1 MPNNGK
7 TIFQNLSSI
16 MGINKPD
23 AVGNNDLLNTSLP
36 GNEILFA
43 TNDKAEYERKL
54 NQYKQ
59 EKYLAYQ
66 WQRAQVENNME
77 SLASYT
83 AVKLMYR
90 DSDLM
95 DGVPEIGTAL
105 DIISDETCLH
115 GDTEIKLLNGETHT
129 IRELFANGYADFWC
143 YSVDENG
150 ICKPTHIDKVIHKGK
165 KEIYKISLD
174 DGTEIKCTPEH
185 RWLLTDGRW
194 VETVNIKPGDSL
206 MSIYDSLNYLGY
218 EQIKSSVEGKK
229 RLTHRVVAEDVLRE
243 EKEKLVKDN
252 HPYQK
257 IVIHHNTFNK
267 LNNDPSALTYM
278 YWNDHQKLHTDLNQK
293 RWENE
298 EFAEKMKN
306 IFSETAKKTWKR
318 CGENLRM
325 KKSKSMH
332 KYFDSLTTE
341 EKKEK
346 YGKAGEKNNMF
357 GVHRYGSSNPNYAK
371 DKKHIEDISE
381 SEYIDALLSYSG
393 GCGCRKYLSEK
404 FNMPESEVIKYNL
417 KIAHENGKGKISQV
431 KSLIEEKDIFTRAEH
446 FINTANKVTVRL
458 LSDYLGYS
466 RNHIKHIF
474 QKNGKSFEDMCNDI
488 CNKTNEKYL
497 YSKING
503 GFVRIAINDYEKY
516 LFDNVASGG
525 SLIKKISEHFGITVG
540 AVKKNNS
547 TVVSKYGVKN
557 IMGLRYVCGVRFSD
571 IKEFIRKNPNALVE
585 NVCKEFGI
593 SYYVLNNML
602 KSNGYNGFIDLKAHC
617 YNHRVVAVEALN
629 EIDDVYDLFN
639 STTNNCF
646 AVKCKTGHIISH
658 NCNLSSDNQ
667 LLKISSKSKRIK
679 SILED
684 LFYNRLQIATT
695 LRMITR
701 GMVKYGNHYMLLNV
715 TKNGIAG
722 WRQLSVYETDR
733 YEGGLSGYYGG
744 GQMINA
750 GEDLKPDE
758 VRFVHAGM
766 NQSTSYSEWQVAHF
780 RLLNDSFFL
789 PYGVS
794 LLHKARRA
802 WRMWSMM
809 EDAMLIYRL
818 DKSIERRVFKIYV
831 GGINDKDVPAFVQEI
846 ANNFKRTPIIDPM
859 TGQVDLRKN
868 FLDVSSDYF
877 IPVRDPNAPNPI
889 ETLQSAHNDTA
900 MDDINYMQNKIFAAI
915 RVPKQFI
922 NFQDAQ
928 GKGQNLSLADI
939 RFARMIMG
947 IQQFVLAELNKVAM
961 VHLYLLG
968 FKEELTNFSLAMNI
982 PTAQIESL
990 ELDALMKRIQTAS
1003 AALADPGIGMPMVSL
1018 HWVQTNILKLSD
1030 NEIKDILGEIRLEK
1044 AMAAELQATPMII
1057 KKTGMFDAV
1066 DNIYGDYEAMNNP
1079 QQQQPQ
1085 QDQGMGGLMGGSGG
1099 LGGSLGGDLG
1109 GGLGGD
1115 MDLDGTPDSMEGG
1128 GATGSTDMGSAP
1140 AASSGQPLQE
1150 RKSVKSVIDQYL
1162 DMLTEKQ
1169 KEREDDS
1176 TDGAYVILEQSE
1188 KEAKDLDFLIE
1199 KVENLIKDDEAFK
1212 GLGVEDEDVDD
1223 GLSGETVSDEDL
1235 LNDEE

>member
-90 DSDLM
+90 DADLM

-105 DIISDETCLH
+105 DVISDE
-115 GDTEIKLLNGETHT
+115 
-129 IRELFANGYADFWC
+129 
-143 YSVDENG
+143 V
-150 ICKPTHIDKVIHKGK
+150 
-165 KEIYKISLD
+165 
-174 DGTEIKCTPEH
+174 
-185 RWLLTDGRW
+185 
-194 VETVNIKPGDSL
+194 
-206 MSIYDSLNYLGY
+206 
-218 EQIKSSVEGKK
+218 
-229 RLTHRVVAEDVLRE
+229 
-243 EKEKLVKDN
+243 
-252 HPYQK
+252 
-257 IVIHHNTFNK
+257 
-267 LNNDPSALTYM
+267 
-278 YWNDHQKLHTDLNQK
+278 
-293 RWENE
+293 
-298 EFAEKMKN
+298 
-306 IFSETAKKTWKR
+306 
-318 CGENLRM
+318 
-325 KKSKSMH
+325 
-332 KYFDSLTTE
+332 
-341 EKKEK
+341 
-346 YGKAGEKNNMF
+346 
-357 GVHRYGSSNPNYAK
+357 
-371 DKKHIEDISE
+371 
-381 SEYIDALLSYSG
+381 
-393 GCGCRKYLSEK
+393 
-404 FNMPESEVIKYNL
+404 
-417 KIAHENGKGKISQV
+417 
-431 KSLIEEKDIFTRAEH
+431 
-446 FINTANKVTVRL
+446 
-458 LSDYLGYS
+458 
-466 RNHIKHIF
+466 
-474 QKNGKSFEDMCNDI
+474 
-488 CNKTNEKYL
+488 
-497 YSKING
+497 
-503 GFVRIAINDYEKY
+503 
-516 LFDNVASGG
+516 
-525 SLIKKISEHFGITVG
+525 
-540 AVKKNNS
+540 
-547 TVVSKYGVKN
+547 
-557 IMGLRYVCGVRFSD
+557 
-571 IKEFIRKNPNALVE
+571 
-585 NVCKEFGI
+585 
-593 SYYVLNNML
+593 
-602 KSNGYNGFIDLKAHC
+602 
-617 YNHRVVAVEALN
+617 
-629 EIDDVYDLFN
+629 
-639 STTNNCF
+639 
-646 AVKCKTGHIISH
+646 
-658 NCNLSSDNQ
+658 CNLSSDNQ
-667 LLKISSKSKRIK
+667 IIRVSSKSKRIK

-684 LFYNRLQIATT
+684 LFYNRLQVATT

-701 GMVKYGNHYMLLNV
+701 SMVKYGNHYMLLNV
-715 TKNGIAG
+715 TKNGIMG

-744 GQMINA
+744 GQLVSA

-766 NQSTSYSEWQVAHF
+766 NQATSYSEWQVAHF

-789 PYGVS
+789 PYGCIVGDTRIETEDGFKAIDEIEIGDKIWTFDIKKQERVLATVSMGMFKGIKDVYSVKTRHNYIEGTSDHKLLTYDNGKLVYKEICELKEGDLLVIDNSKDKCNKQVIIDKSALTENEANLKKSVRWWTDHINLIPDYVDAEFANFFGFMLGDGWISGNQVFFATGEYSGINKKYADYLEKITGTHVSYRKNKNKINYDFQQACVNSKCLATVLKRMGFVGSFAEKRIPKWLYSCSDDIKKAFLNGLMTADGSYNIDKYNVLRCSIELSNEQLIKDIKVLVQSLGYKSGQICSRNRIEQNRKKLSNGLTINCKTTSYYFYYFETENRQEKKYDLLDRKNDGFKTEKIESIKYVGRKKTYDITVDNENSNFFANGIITHNCS

-947 IQQFVLAELNKVAM
+947 VQQFVLAELNKVAM

-990 ELDALMKRIQTAS
+990 ELEALGKRIQTA
-1003 AALADPGIGMPMVSL
+1003 AQALADPGIGMPMVSL

-1057 KKTGMFDAV
+1057 KKTGVFDAV

-1085 QDQGMGGLMGGSGG
+1085 QDQGMGGGLMGGVGG
-1099 LGGSLGGDLG
+1099 ALG
-1109 GGLGGD
+1109 GGLGDALGGLGGD
-1115 MDLDGTPDSMEGG
+1115 TDLDGTPDAMEGG
-1128 GATGSTDMGSAP
+1128 GATGSTDMSSAP

-1150 RKSVKSVIDQYL
+1150 RKAVKSVIDQYL

-1169 KEREDDS
+1169 KEKDGDS
-1176 TDGAYVILEQSE
+1176 GDEAYMILEESE
-1188 KEAKDLDFLIE
+1188 KEAKNLDFLIE

-1212 GLGVEDEDVDD
+1212 GLGADDEEDDT
-1223 GLSGETVSDEDL
+1223 LSGETVSDEDL

>member
-16 MGINKPD
+16 MGISKPD
-23 AVGNNDLLNTSLP
+23 AVGDNQFLSNSLP

-90 DSDLM
+90 DADLM

-105 DIISDETCLH
+105 DII
-115 GDTEIKLLNGETHT
+115 
-129 IRELFANGYADFWC
+129 AN
-143 YSVDENG
+143 
-150 ICKPTHIDKVIHKGK
+150 
-165 KEIYKISLD
+165 
-174 DGTEIKCTPEH
+174 
-185 RWLLTDGRW
+185 
-194 VETVNIKPGDSL
+194 
-206 MSIYDSLNYLGY
+206 
-218 EQIKSSVEGKK
+218 
-229 RLTHRVVAEDVLRE
+229 
-243 EKEKLVKDN
+243 
-252 HPYQK
+252 
-257 IVIHHNTFNK
+257 
-267 LNNDPSALTYM
+267 
-278 YWNDHQKLHTDLNQK
+278 
-293 RWENE
+293 
-298 EFAEKMKN
+298 
-306 IFSETAKKTWKR
+306 
-318 CGENLRM
+318 
-325 KKSKSMH
+325 
-332 KYFDSLTTE
+332 
-341 EKKEK
+341 
-346 YGKAGEKNNMF
+346 
-357 GVHRYGSSNPNYAK
+357 
-371 DKKHIEDISE
+371 
-381 SEYIDALLSYSG
+381 
-393 GCGCRKYLSEK
+393 
-404 FNMPESEVIKYNL
+404 EV
-417 KIAHENGKGKISQV
+417 
-431 KSLIEEKDIFTRAEH
+431 
-446 FINTANKVTVRL
+446 
-458 LSDYLGYS
+458 
-466 RNHIKHIF
+466 
-474 QKNGKSFEDMCNDI
+474 
-488 CNKTNEKYL
+488 
-497 YSKING
+497 
-503 GFVRIAINDYEKY
+503 
-516 LFDNVASGG
+516 
-525 SLIKKISEHFGITVG
+525 
-540 AVKKNNS
+540 
-547 TVVSKYGVKN
+547 
-557 IMGLRYVCGVRFSD
+557 
-571 IKEFIRKNPNALVE
+571 
-585 NVCKEFGI
+585 
-593 SYYVLNNML
+593 
-602 KSNGYNGFIDLKAHC
+602 
-617 YNHRVVAVEALN
+617 
-629 EIDDVYDLFN
+629 
-639 STTNNCF
+639 
-646 AVKCKTGHIISH
+646 
-658 NCNLSSDNQ
+658 CNLSSDNQ
-667 LLKISSKSKRIK
+667 ILKISSKSKRIK

-766 NQSTSYSEWQVAHF
+766 NQATSYSEWQVAHF
-780 RLLNDSFFL
+780 RMLNDSFFL

-877 IPVRDPNAPNPI
+877 IPVRDPSAPNPI

-968 FKEELTNFSLAMNI
+968 FKEELTNFSLALNI

-990 ELDALMKRIQTAS
+990 ELEALGKRIQTA
-1003 AALADPGIGMPMVSL
+1003 AQALADPGIGMPMVSL

-1057 KKTGMFDAV
+1057 KKTGIFDAV

-1085 QDQGMGGLMGGSGG
+1085 QDQGMGGGLMGGGGALGGG
-1099 LGGSLGGDLG
+1099 LGGDL

-1115 MDLDGTPDSMEGG
+1115 MDLDGTPDAMEGG
-1128 GATGSTDMGSAP
+1128 SATGSTDMGSAP

-1150 RKSVKSVIDQYL
+1150 RKAVKSVIDQYL

-1169 KEREDDS
+1169 KEKDDDS
-1176 TDGAYVILEQSE
+1176 GDEAYMILEKSE
-1188 KEAKDLDFLIE
+1188 KEAKNLDFLIE

-1212 GLGVEDEDVDD
+1212 CLGVDDEEDDT
-1223 GLSGETVSDEDL
+1223 LSGETISDEDL

>member
-23 AVGNNDLLNTSLP
+23 AVGDNQFLSTTLP
-36 GNEILFA
+36 GNEVLFA

-66 WQRAQVENNME
+66 WQRAQIENNME

-90 DSDLM
+90 DADLM

-105 DIISDETCLH
+105 DIIADE
-115 GDTEIKLLNGETHT
+115 
-129 IRELFANGYADFWC
+129 
-143 YSVDENG
+143 V
-150 ICKPTHIDKVIHKGK
+150 
-165 KEIYKISLD
+165 
-174 DGTEIKCTPEH
+174 
-185 RWLLTDGRW
+185 
-194 VETVNIKPGDSL
+194 
-206 MSIYDSLNYLGY
+206 
-218 EQIKSSVEGKK
+218 
-229 RLTHRVVAEDVLRE
+229 
-243 EKEKLVKDN
+243 
-252 HPYQK
+252 
-257 IVIHHNTFNK
+257 
-267 LNNDPSALTYM
+267 
-278 YWNDHQKLHTDLNQK
+278 
-293 RWENE
+293 
-298 EFAEKMKN
+298 
-306 IFSETAKKTWKR
+306 
-318 CGENLRM
+318 
-325 KKSKSMH
+325 
-332 KYFDSLTTE
+332 
-341 EKKEK
+341 
-346 YGKAGEKNNMF
+346 
-357 GVHRYGSSNPNYAK
+357 
-371 DKKHIEDISE
+371 
-381 SEYIDALLSYSG
+381 
-393 GCGCRKYLSEK
+393 
-404 FNMPESEVIKYNL
+404 
-417 KIAHENGKGKISQV
+417 
-431 KSLIEEKDIFTRAEH
+431 
-446 FINTANKVTVRL
+446 
-458 LSDYLGYS
+458 
-466 RNHIKHIF
+466 
-474 QKNGKSFEDMCNDI
+474 
-488 CNKTNEKYL
+488 
-497 YSKING
+497 
-503 GFVRIAINDYEKY
+503 
-516 LFDNVASGG
+516 
-525 SLIKKISEHFGITVG
+525 
-540 AVKKNNS
+540 
-547 TVVSKYGVKN
+547 
-557 IMGLRYVCGVRFSD
+557 
-571 IKEFIRKNPNALVE
+571 
-585 NVCKEFGI
+585 
-593 SYYVLNNML
+593 
-602 KSNGYNGFIDLKAHC
+602 
-617 YNHRVVAVEALN
+617 
-629 EIDDVYDLFN
+629 
-639 STTNNCF
+639 
-646 AVKCKTGHIISH
+646 
-658 NCNLSSDNQ
+658 CNLSSDNQ

-684 LFYNRLQIATT
+684 LFYNRLQISTA

-766 NQSTSYSEWQVAHF
+766 NQATSYSEWQVAHF

-831 GGINDKDVPAFVQEI
+831 GGINDKDVPAFVQDI

-877 IPVRDPNAPNPI
+877 IPVRDPAAPNPI
-889 ETLQSAHNDTA
+889 ETLQAAHNDTS

-947 IQQFVLAELNKVAM
+947 VQQFVLAELNKVAM
-961 VHLYLLG
+961 VHLFLLG

-990 ELDALMKRIQTAS
+990 ELDALQKRVQVAA

-1018 HWVQTNILKLSD
+1018 HWVQTNVLKLSD

-1044 AMAAELQATPMII
+1044 AMAAELQMTPMII
-1057 KKTGMFDAV
+1057 KKTGLFDTV
-1066 DNIYGDYEAMNNP
+1066 DRIYGDYEAMNNP
-1079 QQQQPQ
+1079 QQMQPQ
-1085 QDQGMGGLMGGSGG
+1085 QDQGMGGLGGGMMGGAGG
-1099 LGGSLGGDLG
+1099 GLGGDLG
-1109 GGLGGD
+1109 GGLGD
-1115 MDLDGTPDSMEGG
+1115 MDMDGTPDAMEGG
-1128 GATGSTDMGSAP
+1128 GATGSTDMSSAP

-1150 RKSVKSVIDQYL
+1150 KRTVKSVIDQYL

-1169 KEREDDS
+1169 REKEGES
-1176 TDGAYVILEQSE
+1176 EEEVYGILEEGE
-1188 KEAKDLDFLIE
+1188 KEAENLDFLLERVEKLIE
-1199 KVENLIKDDEAFK
+1199 DDEVFK
-1212 GLGVEDEDVDD
+1212 NLATDDEEDDD
-1223 GLSGETVSDEDL
+1223 TLSGETISDEDL

>member
-1 MPNNGK
+1 MPNNGR

-23 AVGNNDLLNTSLP
+23 AVGDNQFLSTTLP

-90 DSDLM
+90 DCDLM

-105 DIISDETCLH
+105 DIIADE
-115 GDTEIKLLNGETHT
+115 
-129 IRELFANGYADFWC
+129 
-143 YSVDENG
+143 V
-150 ICKPTHIDKVIHKGK
+150 
-165 KEIYKISLD
+165 
-174 DGTEIKCTPEH
+174 
-185 RWLLTDGRW
+185 
-194 VETVNIKPGDSL
+194 
-206 MSIYDSLNYLGY
+206 
-218 EQIKSSVEGKK
+218 
-229 RLTHRVVAEDVLRE
+229 
-243 EKEKLVKDN
+243 
-252 HPYQK
+252 
-257 IVIHHNTFNK
+257 
-267 LNNDPSALTYM
+267 
-278 YWNDHQKLHTDLNQK
+278 
-293 RWENE
+293 
-298 EFAEKMKN
+298 
-306 IFSETAKKTWKR
+306 
-318 CGENLRM
+318 
-325 KKSKSMH
+325 
-332 KYFDSLTTE
+332 
-341 EKKEK
+341 
-346 YGKAGEKNNMF
+346 
-357 GVHRYGSSNPNYAK
+357 
-371 DKKHIEDISE
+371 
-381 SEYIDALLSYSG
+381 
-393 GCGCRKYLSEK
+393 
-404 FNMPESEVIKYNL
+404 
-417 KIAHENGKGKISQV
+417 
-431 KSLIEEKDIFTRAEH
+431 
-446 FINTANKVTVRL
+446 
-458 LSDYLGYS
+458 
-466 RNHIKHIF
+466 
-474 QKNGKSFEDMCNDI
+474 
-488 CNKTNEKYL
+488 
-497 YSKING
+497 
-503 GFVRIAINDYEKY
+503 
-516 LFDNVASGG
+516 
-525 SLIKKISEHFGITVG
+525 
-540 AVKKNNS
+540 
-547 TVVSKYGVKN
+547 
-557 IMGLRYVCGVRFSD
+557 
-571 IKEFIRKNPNALVE
+571 
-585 NVCKEFGI
+585 
-593 SYYVLNNML
+593 
-602 KSNGYNGFIDLKAHC
+602 
-617 YNHRVVAVEALN
+617 
-629 EIDDVYDLFN
+629 
-639 STTNNCF
+639 
-646 AVKCKTGHIISH
+646 
-658 NCNLSSDNQ
+658 CNLSSDNQ

-684 LFYNRLQIATT
+684 LFYNRLQISTA

-766 NQSTSYSEWQVAHF
+766 NQATSYSEWQVAHF

-877 IPVRDPNAPNPI
+877 IPVRDPAAPNPI
-889 ETLQSAHNDTA
+889 ETLQAAHNDTS

-990 ELDALMKRIQTAS
+990 ELDALQKRIQVAAS
-1003 AALADPGIGMPMVSL
+1003 ALADPGIGMPMVSL

-1057 KKTGMFDAV
+1057 KKTGMFDTV
-1066 DNIYGDYEAMNNP
+1066 DRIYGDYEAMNNP
-1079 QQQQPQ
+1079 QQMQPQ
-1085 QDQGMGGLMGGSGG
+1085 QDQGMGGMGGSMMGG
-1099 LGGSLGGDLG
+1099 GGALGGDLG

-1115 MDLDGTPDSMEGG
+1115 MDLDGTPDAMEGG
-1128 GATGSTDMGSAP
+1128 GATGSTDMSSAP

-1150 RKSVKSVIDQYL
+1150 RKTVKSVIDQYL

-1169 KEREDDS
+1169 KEKDGDS
-1176 TDGAYVILEQSE
+1176 GEEAYGILEEGE
-1188 KEAKDLDFLIE
+1188 KEAQSLDFLLE
-1199 KVENLIKDDEAFK
+1199 KVENLIGEDDILK
-1212 GLGVEDEDVDD
+1212 NLPTDDDEDEDS
-1223 GLSGETVSDEDL
+1223 LSGDTVSDEDL

>member
-23 AVGNNDLLNTSLP
+23 AVGDNQFLSTTLP

-90 DSDLM
+90 DCDLM

-105 DIISDETCLH
+105 DIIADE
-115 GDTEIKLLNGETHT
+115 
-129 IRELFANGYADFWC
+129 
-143 YSVDENG
+143 V
-150 ICKPTHIDKVIHKGK
+150 
-165 KEIYKISLD
+165 
-174 DGTEIKCTPEH
+174 
-185 RWLLTDGRW
+185 
-194 VETVNIKPGDSL
+194 
-206 MSIYDSLNYLGY
+206 
-218 EQIKSSVEGKK
+218 
-229 RLTHRVVAEDVLRE
+229 
-243 EKEKLVKDN
+243 
-252 HPYQK
+252 
-257 IVIHHNTFNK
+257 
-267 LNNDPSALTYM
+267 
-278 YWNDHQKLHTDLNQK
+278 
-293 RWENE
+293 
-298 EFAEKMKN
+298 
-306 IFSETAKKTWKR
+306 
-318 CGENLRM
+318 
-325 KKSKSMH
+325 
-332 KYFDSLTTE
+332 
-341 EKKEK
+341 
-346 YGKAGEKNNMF
+346 
-357 GVHRYGSSNPNYAK
+357 
-371 DKKHIEDISE
+371 
-381 SEYIDALLSYSG
+381 
-393 GCGCRKYLSEK
+393 
-404 FNMPESEVIKYNL
+404 
-417 KIAHENGKGKISQV
+417 
-431 KSLIEEKDIFTRAEH
+431 
-446 FINTANKVTVRL
+446 
-458 LSDYLGYS
+458 
-466 RNHIKHIF
+466 
-474 QKNGKSFEDMCNDI
+474 
-488 CNKTNEKYL
+488 
-497 YSKING
+497 
-503 GFVRIAINDYEKY
+503 
-516 LFDNVASGG
+516 
-525 SLIKKISEHFGITVG
+525 
-540 AVKKNNS
+540 
-547 TVVSKYGVKN
+547 
-557 IMGLRYVCGVRFSD
+557 
-571 IKEFIRKNPNALVE
+571 
-585 NVCKEFGI
+585 
-593 SYYVLNNML
+593 
-602 KSNGYNGFIDLKAHC
+602 
-617 YNHRVVAVEALN
+617 
-629 EIDDVYDLFN
+629 
-639 STTNNCF
+639 
-646 AVKCKTGHIISH
+646 
-658 NCNLSSDNQ
+658 CNLSSDNQ

-684 LFYNRLQIATT
+684 LFYNRLQISTA

-766 NQSTSYSEWQVAHF
+766 NQATSYSEWQVAHF

-877 IPVRDPNAPNPI
+877 IPVRDPSAPNPI
-889 ETLQSAHNDTA
+889 ETLQAAHNDTS

-990 ELDALMKRIQTAS
+990 ELEALTKRIQTAS

-1057 KKTGMFDAV
+1057 KKTGMFDTV
-1066 DNIYGDYEAMNNP
+1066 DRIYGDYEAMNNP
-1079 QQQQPQ
+1079 QQMQPQ
-1085 QDQGMGGLMGGSGG
+1085 QDQGMGGMGGSMMGG
-1099 LGGSLGGDLG
+1099 GGALGGDLG

-1115 MDLDGTPDSMEGG
+1115 MDLDGTPDAMEGG
-1128 GATGSTDMGSAP
+1128 GATGSTDMSSAP

-1150 RKSVKSVIDQYL
+1150 RKTVKSVIDQYL

-1169 KEREDDS
+1169 KEKDGDS
-1176 TDGAYVILEQSE
+1176 GEEAYGILEEGE
-1188 KEAKDLDFLIE
+1188 KEAQSLDFLLE
-1199 KVENLIKDDEAFK
+1199 KVENLIGEDDILK
-1212 GLGVEDEDVDD
+1212 NLPTDDDEDEDS
-1223 GLSGETVSDEDL
+1223 LSGDTVSDEDL

>member
-16 MGINKPD
+16 MGISKPD
-23 AVGNNDLLNTSLP
+23 AVGDNQFLSNSLP

-90 DSDLM
+90 DADLM

-105 DIISDETCLH
+105 DIIADE
-115 GDTEIKLLNGETHT
+115 
-129 IRELFANGYADFWC
+129 
-143 YSVDENG
+143 V
-150 ICKPTHIDKVIHKGK
+150 
-165 KEIYKISLD
+165 
-174 DGTEIKCTPEH
+174 
-185 RWLLTDGRW
+185 
-194 VETVNIKPGDSL
+194 
-206 MSIYDSLNYLGY
+206 
-218 EQIKSSVEGKK
+218 
-229 RLTHRVVAEDVLRE
+229 
-243 EKEKLVKDN
+243 
-252 HPYQK
+252 
-257 IVIHHNTFNK
+257 
-267 LNNDPSALTYM
+267 
-278 YWNDHQKLHTDLNQK
+278 
-293 RWENE
+293 
-298 EFAEKMKN
+298 
-306 IFSETAKKTWKR
+306 
-318 CGENLRM
+318 
-325 KKSKSMH
+325 
-332 KYFDSLTTE
+332 
-341 EKKEK
+341 
-346 YGKAGEKNNMF
+346 
-357 GVHRYGSSNPNYAK
+357 
-371 DKKHIEDISE
+371 
-381 SEYIDALLSYSG
+381 
-393 GCGCRKYLSEK
+393 
-404 FNMPESEVIKYNL
+404 
-417 KIAHENGKGKISQV
+417 
-431 KSLIEEKDIFTRAEH
+431 
-446 FINTANKVTVRL
+446 
-458 LSDYLGYS
+458 
-466 RNHIKHIF
+466 
-474 QKNGKSFEDMCNDI
+474 
-488 CNKTNEKYL
+488 
-497 YSKING
+497 
-503 GFVRIAINDYEKY
+503 
-516 LFDNVASGG
+516 
-525 SLIKKISEHFGITVG
+525 
-540 AVKKNNS
+540 
-547 TVVSKYGVKN
+547 
-557 IMGLRYVCGVRFSD
+557 
-571 IKEFIRKNPNALVE
+571 
-585 NVCKEFGI
+585 
-593 SYYVLNNML
+593 
-602 KSNGYNGFIDLKAHC
+602 
-617 YNHRVVAVEALN
+617 
-629 EIDDVYDLFN
+629 
-639 STTNNCF
+639 
-646 AVKCKTGHIISH
+646 
-658 NCNLSSDNQ
+658 CNLSSDNQ
-667 LLKISSKSKRIK
+667 ILKISSKSKRIK

-744 GQMINA
+744 GQMTNA

-766 NQSTSYSEWQVAHF
+766 NQATSYSEWQVAHF
-780 RLLNDSFFL
+780 RMLNDSFFL

-818 DKSIERRVFKIYV
+818 DRSIERRVFKIYV

-877 IPVRDPNAPNPI
+877 IPVRDPSAPNPI

-968 FKEELTNFSLAMNI
+968 FKEELTNFSLALNI

-990 ELDALMKRIQTAS
+990 ELEALGKRIQTA
-1003 AALADPGIGMPMVSL
+1003 AQALADPGIGMPMVSL

-1057 KKTGMFDAV
+1057 KKTGIFDAV

-1085 QDQGMGGLMGGSGG
+1085 QDQGMGGGLMGGGGALGGG
-1099 LGGSLGGDLG
+1099 LGGDL

-1115 MDLDGTPDSMEGG
+1115 MDLDGTPDAMEGG
-1128 GATGSTDMGSAP
+1128 SATGSTDMGSAP

-1150 RKSVKSVIDQYL
+1150 RKAVKSVIDQYL

-1169 KEREDDS
+1169 KEKDDDS
-1176 TDGAYVILEQSE
+1176 GDEAYMILEKSE
-1188 KEAKDLDFLIE
+1188 KEAKNLDFLIE

-1212 GLGVEDEDVDD
+1212 CLGVDDEEDDT
-1223 GLSGETVSDEDL
+1223 LSGETISDEDL

>member
-16 MGINKPD
+16 MGINKAD
-23 AVGNNDLLNTSLP
+23 AVGDNQFLSNSLP
-36 GNEILFA
+36 GDEILFA

-90 DSDLM
+90 DCDLM

-105 DIISDETCLH
+105 DLIADE
-115 GDTEIKLLNGETHT
+115 
-129 IRELFANGYADFWC
+129 
-143 YSVDENG
+143 V
-150 ICKPTHIDKVIHKGK
+150 
-165 KEIYKISLD
+165 
-174 DGTEIKCTPEH
+174 
-185 RWLLTDGRW
+185 
-194 VETVNIKPGDSL
+194 
-206 MSIYDSLNYLGY
+206 
-218 EQIKSSVEGKK
+218 
-229 RLTHRVVAEDVLRE
+229 
-243 EKEKLVKDN
+243 
-252 HPYQK
+252 
-257 IVIHHNTFNK
+257 
-267 LNNDPSALTYM
+267 
-278 YWNDHQKLHTDLNQK
+278 
-293 RWENE
+293 
-298 EFAEKMKN
+298 
-306 IFSETAKKTWKR
+306 
-318 CGENLRM
+318 
-325 KKSKSMH
+325 
-332 KYFDSLTTE
+332 
-341 EKKEK
+341 
-346 YGKAGEKNNMF
+346 
-357 GVHRYGSSNPNYAK
+357 
-371 DKKHIEDISE
+371 
-381 SEYIDALLSYSG
+381 
-393 GCGCRKYLSEK
+393 
-404 FNMPESEVIKYNL
+404 
-417 KIAHENGKGKISQV
+417 
-431 KSLIEEKDIFTRAEH
+431 
-446 FINTANKVTVRL
+446 
-458 LSDYLGYS
+458 
-466 RNHIKHIF
+466 
-474 QKNGKSFEDMCNDI
+474 
-488 CNKTNEKYL
+488 
-497 YSKING
+497 
-503 GFVRIAINDYEKY
+503 
-516 LFDNVASGG
+516 
-525 SLIKKISEHFGITVG
+525 
-540 AVKKNNS
+540 
-547 TVVSKYGVKN
+547 
-557 IMGLRYVCGVRFSD
+557 
-571 IKEFIRKNPNALVE
+571 
-585 NVCKEFGI
+585 
-593 SYYVLNNML
+593 
-602 KSNGYNGFIDLKAHC
+602 
-617 YNHRVVAVEALN
+617 
-629 EIDDVYDLFN
+629 
-639 STTNNCF
+639 
-646 AVKCKTGHIISH
+646 
-658 NCNLSSDNQ
+658 CNLSSDNQ

-684 LFYNRLQIATT
+684 LFYNRLQISTA
-695 LRMITR
+695 LRMIAR

-758 VRFVHAGM
+758 VRFVHAGA
-766 NQSTSYSEWQVAHF
+766 NQATSYSEWQVAHF

-877 IPVRDPNAPNPI
+877 IPVRDPSAPNPI

-915 RVPKQFI
+915 RVPKQFL

-947 IQQFVLAELNKVAM
+947 IQQFLLAELNKVAM

-990 ELDALMKRIQTAS
+990 ELDALQKRIQVAA
-1003 AALADPGIGMPMVSL
+1003 AALADPGIGMPMMSL

-1057 KKTGMFDAV
+1057 KKTGLFDTV
-1066 DNIYGDYEAMNNP
+1066 DRIYGDYEAMNNP
-1079 QQQQPQ
+1079 QQMQPQ
-1085 QDQGMGGLMGGSGG
+1085 QDQGLGGMGGGGLMGGGG
-1099 LGGSLGGDLG
+1099 GALGGDLG

-1115 MDLDGTPDSMEGG
+1115 MDLDGTPDGMEGG
-1128 GATGSTDMGSAP
+1128 GATGSTDMSSAP
-1140 AASSGQPLQE
+1140 AASAGQPLQE
-1150 RKSVKSVIDQYL
+1150 KRLVKSVIDQYL

-1169 KEREDDS
+1169 KEKDGDS
-1176 TDGAYVILEQSE
+1176 GEEAYGILEESE
-1188 KEAKDLDFLIE
+1188 KEAQNLDFLLE
-1199 KVENLIKDDEAFK
+1199 KVENLISDDDILKNLPTGDA
-1212 GLGVEDEDVDD
+1212 EDDD
-1223 GLSGETVSDEDL
+1223 SLSGETVSDEDL

>member
-16 MGINKPD
+16 MGISKPD
-23 AVGNNDLLNTSLP
+23 AVGDNQFLSNSLP

-90 DSDLM
+90 DADLM

-105 DIISDETCLH
+105 DIIADETCLH
-115 GDTEIKLLNGETHT
+115 GDTEIKLLNGKTHT
-129 IRELFANGYADFWC
+129 IKELFTSGCTDFWC
-143 YSVDENG
+143 YAVDEYG
-150 ICKPTHIDKVIHKGK
+150 ECKPTHIDKVINKGK
-165 KEIYKISLD
+165 KEIYKVSLD

-185 RWLLTDGRW
+185 KWLLTDGRW
-194 VETVNIKPGDSL
+194 VETANIKPGDSL

-218 EQIKSSVEGKK
+218 EQIKSSVEEKK
-229 RLTHRVVAEDVLRE
+229 RLAHQVVSV
-243 EKEKLVKDN
+243 EKL
-252 HPYQK
+252 
-257 IVIHHNTFNK
+257 
-267 LNNDPSALTYM
+267 
-278 YWNDHQKLHTDLNQK
+278 
-293 RWENE
+293 
-298 EFAEKMKN
+298 
-306 IFSETAKKTWKR
+306 
-318 CGENLRM
+318 
-325 KKSKSMH
+325 
-332 KYFDSLTTE
+332 
-341 EKKEK
+341 
-346 YGKAGEKNNMF
+346 
-357 GVHRYGSSNPNYAK
+357 GV
-371 DKKHIEDISE
+371 
-381 SEYIDALLSYSG
+381 
-393 GCGCRKYLSEK
+393 
-404 FNMPESEVIKYNL
+404 
-417 KIAHENGKGKISQV
+417 
-431 KSLIEEKDIFTRAEH
+431 IEEVF
-446 FINTANKVTVRL
+446 
-458 LSDYLGYS
+458 
-466 RNHIKHIF
+466 
-474 QKNGKSFEDMCNDI
+474 
-488 CNKTNEKYL
+488 
-497 YSKING
+497 
-503 GFVRIAINDYEKY
+503 
-516 LFDNVASGG
+516 
-525 SLIKKISEHFGITVG
+525 
-540 AVKKNNS
+540 
-547 TVVSKYGVKN
+547 
-557 IMGLRYVCGVRFSD
+557 
-571 IKEFIRKNPNALVE
+571 
-585 NVCKEFGI
+585 
-593 SYYVLNNML
+593 
-602 KSNGYNGFIDLKAHC
+602 
-617 YNHRVVAVEALN
+617 
-629 EIDDVYDLFN
+629 DLFN
-639 STTNNCF
+639 SSVNNCF

-667 LLKISSKSKRIK
+667 ILKISSKSKRIK

-744 GQMINA
+744 GQMTNA

-766 NQSTSYSEWQVAHF
+766 NQATSYSEWQVAHF
-780 RLLNDSFFL
+780 RMLNDSFFL

-877 IPVRDPNAPNPI
+877 IPVRDPSAPNPI

-968 FKEELTNFSLAMNI
+968 FKEELTNFSLALNI

-990 ELDALMKRIQTAS
+990 ELEALGKRIQTA
-1003 AALADPGIGMPMVSL
+1003 AQALADPGIGMPMVSL

-1057 KKTGMFDAV
+1057 KKTGIFDAV

-1085 QDQGMGGLMGGSGG
+1085 QDQGMGGGLMGGGGALGGG
-1099 LGGSLGGDLG
+1099 LGGDL

-1115 MDLDGTPDSMEGG
+1115 MDLDGTPDAMEGG
-1128 GATGSTDMGSAP
+1128 SATGSTDMGSAP
-1140 AASSGQPLQE
+1140 TASSGQPLQE
-1150 RKSVKSVIDQYL
+1150 RKAVKSVIDQYL

-1169 KEREDDS
+1169 KEKDDDS
-1176 TDGAYVILEQSE
+1176 GDEAYMILEKSE
-1188 KEAKDLDFLIE
+1188 KEAKNLDFLIE

-1212 GLGVEDEDVDD
+1212 CLGVDDEEDDT
-1223 GLSGETVSDEDL
+1223 LSGETISDEDL

>member
-16 MGINKPD
+16 MGINKAD
-23 AVGNNDLLNTSLP
+23 AAGDNQFLSNSLP
-36 GNEILFA
+36 GDEILFA

-90 DSDLM
+90 DCDLM

-105 DIISDETCLH
+105 DLIADE
-115 GDTEIKLLNGETHT
+115 
-129 IRELFANGYADFWC
+129 
-143 YSVDENG
+143 V
-150 ICKPTHIDKVIHKGK
+150 
-165 KEIYKISLD
+165 
-174 DGTEIKCTPEH
+174 
-185 RWLLTDGRW
+185 
-194 VETVNIKPGDSL
+194 
-206 MSIYDSLNYLGY
+206 
-218 EQIKSSVEGKK
+218 
-229 RLTHRVVAEDVLRE
+229 
-243 EKEKLVKDN
+243 
-252 HPYQK
+252 
-257 IVIHHNTFNK
+257 
-267 LNNDPSALTYM
+267 
-278 YWNDHQKLHTDLNQK
+278 
-293 RWENE
+293 
-298 EFAEKMKN
+298 
-306 IFSETAKKTWKR
+306 
-318 CGENLRM
+318 
-325 KKSKSMH
+325 
-332 KYFDSLTTE
+332 
-341 EKKEK
+341 
-346 YGKAGEKNNMF
+346 
-357 GVHRYGSSNPNYAK
+357 
-371 DKKHIEDISE
+371 
-381 SEYIDALLSYSG
+381 
-393 GCGCRKYLSEK
+393 
-404 FNMPESEVIKYNL
+404 
-417 KIAHENGKGKISQV
+417 
-431 KSLIEEKDIFTRAEH
+431 
-446 FINTANKVTVRL
+446 
-458 LSDYLGYS
+458 
-466 RNHIKHIF
+466 
-474 QKNGKSFEDMCNDI
+474 
-488 CNKTNEKYL
+488 
-497 YSKING
+497 
-503 GFVRIAINDYEKY
+503 
-516 LFDNVASGG
+516 
-525 SLIKKISEHFGITVG
+525 
-540 AVKKNNS
+540 
-547 TVVSKYGVKN
+547 
-557 IMGLRYVCGVRFSD
+557 
-571 IKEFIRKNPNALVE
+571 
-585 NVCKEFGI
+585 
-593 SYYVLNNML
+593 
-602 KSNGYNGFIDLKAHC
+602 
-617 YNHRVVAVEALN
+617 
-629 EIDDVYDLFN
+629 
-639 STTNNCF
+639 
-646 AVKCKTGHIISH
+646 
-658 NCNLSSDNQ
+658 CNLSSDNQ

-684 LFYNRLQIATT
+684 LFYNRLQISTA
-695 LRMITR
+695 LRMIAR

-758 VRFVHAGM
+758 VRFVHAGA
-766 NQSTSYSEWQVAHF
+766 NQATSYSEWQVAHF

-877 IPVRDPNAPNPI
+877 IPVRDPSAPNPI

-915 RVPKQFI
+915 RVPKQFL

-947 IQQFVLAELNKVAM
+947 IQQFLLAELNKVAM

-990 ELDALMKRIQTAS
+990 ELDALQKRIQVAA
-1003 AALADPGIGMPMVSL
+1003 AALADPGIGMPMLSL

-1057 KKTGMFDAV
+1057 KKTGLFDTV
-1066 DNIYGDYEAMNNP
+1066 DRIYGDYEAMNNP
-1079 QQQQPQ
+1079 QQMQPQ
-1085 QDQGMGGLMGGSGG
+1085 QDQGLGGMGGGGLMGGGG
-1099 LGGSLGGDLG
+1099 EALGGDLG

-1115 MDLDGTPDSMEGG
+1115 MDLDGTPDGMEGG
-1128 GATGSTDMGSAP
+1128 GATGSTDMSSAP
-1140 AASSGQPLQE
+1140 AASAGQPLQE
-1150 RKSVKSVIDQYL
+1150 KRLVKSVIDQYL

-1169 KEREDDS
+1169 KEKDGDS
-1176 TDGAYVILEQSE
+1176 GEEAYGILEESE
-1188 KEAKDLDFLIE
+1188 KEAQNLDFLLE
-1199 KVENLIKDDEAFK
+1199 KVENLISDDDILKNLPTGDA
-1212 GLGVEDEDVDD
+1212 EDDD
-1223 GLSGETVSDEDL
+1223 SLSGETVSDEDL

>member
-16 MGINKPD
+16 MGISKPD
-23 AVGNNDLLNTSLP
+23 AVGDNQFLSNSLP

-105 DIISDETCLH
+105 DIIADE
-115 GDTEIKLLNGETHT
+115 
-129 IRELFANGYADFWC
+129 
-143 YSVDENG
+143 V
-150 ICKPTHIDKVIHKGK
+150 
-165 KEIYKISLD
+165 
-174 DGTEIKCTPEH
+174 
-185 RWLLTDGRW
+185 
-194 VETVNIKPGDSL
+194 
-206 MSIYDSLNYLGY
+206 
-218 EQIKSSVEGKK
+218 
-229 RLTHRVVAEDVLRE
+229 
-243 EKEKLVKDN
+243 
-252 HPYQK
+252 
-257 IVIHHNTFNK
+257 
-267 LNNDPSALTYM
+267 
-278 YWNDHQKLHTDLNQK
+278 
-293 RWENE
+293 
-298 EFAEKMKN
+298 
-306 IFSETAKKTWKR
+306 
-318 CGENLRM
+318 
-325 KKSKSMH
+325 
-332 KYFDSLTTE
+332 
-341 EKKEK
+341 
-346 YGKAGEKNNMF
+346 
-357 GVHRYGSSNPNYAK
+357 
-371 DKKHIEDISE
+371 
-381 SEYIDALLSYSG
+381 
-393 GCGCRKYLSEK
+393 
-404 FNMPESEVIKYNL
+404 
-417 KIAHENGKGKISQV
+417 
-431 KSLIEEKDIFTRAEH
+431 
-446 FINTANKVTVRL
+446 
-458 LSDYLGYS
+458 
-466 RNHIKHIF
+466 
-474 QKNGKSFEDMCNDI
+474 
-488 CNKTNEKYL
+488 
-497 YSKING
+497 
-503 GFVRIAINDYEKY
+503 
-516 LFDNVASGG
+516 
-525 SLIKKISEHFGITVG
+525 
-540 AVKKNNS
+540 
-547 TVVSKYGVKN
+547 
-557 IMGLRYVCGVRFSD
+557 
-571 IKEFIRKNPNALVE
+571 
-585 NVCKEFGI
+585 
-593 SYYVLNNML
+593 
-602 KSNGYNGFIDLKAHC
+602 
-617 YNHRVVAVEALN
+617 
-629 EIDDVYDLFN
+629 
-639 STTNNCF
+639 
-646 AVKCKTGHIISH
+646 
-658 NCNLSSDNQ
+658 CNLSSDNQ

-684 LFYNRLQIATT
+684 LFYNRLQVATT

-766 NQSTSYSEWQVAHF
+766 NQATSYSEWQVAHF

-877 IPVRDPNAPNPI
+877 IPVRDPSAPNPI
-889 ETLQSAHNDTA
+889 ETLQAAHNDTS

-990 ELDALMKRIQTAS
+990 ELEALTKRIQTAS

-1085 QDQGMGGLMGGSGG
+1085 QDQGMGGGLMGGGG
-1099 LGGSLGGDLG
+1099 GALG
-1109 GGLGGD
+1109 GGLGSDLGGLGGD
-1115 MDLDGTPDSMEGG
+1115 TDLDGTPDAMEGG
-1128 GATGSTDMGSAP
+1128 GATGSTNMSSAP

-1150 RKSVKSVIDQYL
+1150 RKAVKSVIDQYL

-1169 KEREDDS
+1169 KEKDGDS
-1176 TDGAYVILEQSE
+1176 GDEAYMILEESE
-1188 KEAKDLDFLIE
+1188 KEAKNLDFLIE

-1212 GLGVEDEDVDD
+1212 GLGIDDEEDDT
-1223 GLSGETVSDEDL
+1223 LSGETVSDEDL

>member
-16 MGINKPD
+16 MGINKAD
-23 AVGNNDLLNTSLP
+23 AVGDNQFLSNSLP

-90 DSDLM
+90 DADLM

-105 DIISDETCLH
+105 DIIADE
-115 GDTEIKLLNGETHT
+115 
-129 IRELFANGYADFWC
+129 
-143 YSVDENG
+143 V
-150 ICKPTHIDKVIHKGK
+150 
-165 KEIYKISLD
+165 
-174 DGTEIKCTPEH
+174 
-185 RWLLTDGRW
+185 
-194 VETVNIKPGDSL
+194 
-206 MSIYDSLNYLGY
+206 
-218 EQIKSSVEGKK
+218 
-229 RLTHRVVAEDVLRE
+229 
-243 EKEKLVKDN
+243 
-252 HPYQK
+252 
-257 IVIHHNTFNK
+257 
-267 LNNDPSALTYM
+267 
-278 YWNDHQKLHTDLNQK
+278 
-293 RWENE
+293 
-298 EFAEKMKN
+298 
-306 IFSETAKKTWKR
+306 
-318 CGENLRM
+318 
-325 KKSKSMH
+325 
-332 KYFDSLTTE
+332 
-341 EKKEK
+341 
-346 YGKAGEKNNMF
+346 
-357 GVHRYGSSNPNYAK
+357 
-371 DKKHIEDISE
+371 
-381 SEYIDALLSYSG
+381 
-393 GCGCRKYLSEK
+393 
-404 FNMPESEVIKYNL
+404 
-417 KIAHENGKGKISQV
+417 
-431 KSLIEEKDIFTRAEH
+431 
-446 FINTANKVTVRL
+446 
-458 LSDYLGYS
+458 
-466 RNHIKHIF
+466 
-474 QKNGKSFEDMCNDI
+474 
-488 CNKTNEKYL
+488 
-497 YSKING
+497 
-503 GFVRIAINDYEKY
+503 
-516 LFDNVASGG
+516 
-525 SLIKKISEHFGITVG
+525 
-540 AVKKNNS
+540 
-547 TVVSKYGVKN
+547 
-557 IMGLRYVCGVRFSD
+557 
-571 IKEFIRKNPNALVE
+571 
-585 NVCKEFGI
+585 
-593 SYYVLNNML
+593 
-602 KSNGYNGFIDLKAHC
+602 
-617 YNHRVVAVEALN
+617 
-629 EIDDVYDLFN
+629 
-639 STTNNCF
+639 
-646 AVKCKTGHIISH
+646 
-658 NCNLSSDNQ
+658 CNLSSDNQ

-684 LFYNRLQIATT
+684 LFYNRLQIATA

-766 NQSTSYSEWQVAHF
+766 NQATSYSEWQVAHF

-877 IPVRDPNAPNPI
+877 IPVRDPSAPNPI
-889 ETLQSAHNDTA
+889 ETLQAAHNDTS

-947 IQQFVLAELNKVAM
+947 VQQFVLAELNKVAM

-990 ELDALMKRIQTAS
+990 ELDALQKRIQVAAS
-1003 AALADPGIGMPMVSL
+1003 ALADPGIGMPMVSL

-1044 AMAAELQATPMII
+1044 AMAAELQMTPAVI
-1057 KKTGMFDAV
+1057 KKTGIFDNV
-1066 DNIYGDYEAMNNP
+1066 DRIYGDYEAMNNP

-1085 QDQGMGGLMGGSGG
+1085 QDQGMGGMGGGGG
-1099 LGGSLGGDLG
+1099 LGGALGGGDLG

-1150 RKSVKSVIDQYL
+1150 RKAVKSVIDQYL

-1169 KEREDDS
+1169 REKEDDS

-1188 KEAKDLDFLIE
+1188 REAKDLDFLIE

-1212 GLGVEDEDVDD
+1212 GLGIEDEEEDD
-1223 GLSGETVSDEDL
+1223 SLSGETVSDEDL

>member
-90 DSDLM
+90 DADLM

-105 DIISDETCLH
+105 DIIADE
-115 GDTEIKLLNGETHT
+115 
-129 IRELFANGYADFWC
+129 
-143 YSVDENG
+143 V
-150 ICKPTHIDKVIHKGK
+150 
-165 KEIYKISLD
+165 
-174 DGTEIKCTPEH
+174 
-185 RWLLTDGRW
+185 
-194 VETVNIKPGDSL
+194 
-206 MSIYDSLNYLGY
+206 
-218 EQIKSSVEGKK
+218 
-229 RLTHRVVAEDVLRE
+229 
-243 EKEKLVKDN
+243 
-252 HPYQK
+252 
-257 IVIHHNTFNK
+257 
-267 LNNDPSALTYM
+267 
-278 YWNDHQKLHTDLNQK
+278 
-293 RWENE
+293 
-298 EFAEKMKN
+298 
-306 IFSETAKKTWKR
+306 
-318 CGENLRM
+318 
-325 KKSKSMH
+325 
-332 KYFDSLTTE
+332 
-341 EKKEK
+341 
-346 YGKAGEKNNMF
+346 
-357 GVHRYGSSNPNYAK
+357 
-371 DKKHIEDISE
+371 
-381 SEYIDALLSYSG
+381 
-393 GCGCRKYLSEK
+393 
-404 FNMPESEVIKYNL
+404 
-417 KIAHENGKGKISQV
+417 
-431 KSLIEEKDIFTRAEH
+431 
-446 FINTANKVTVRL
+446 
-458 LSDYLGYS
+458 
-466 RNHIKHIF
+466 
-474 QKNGKSFEDMCNDI
+474 
-488 CNKTNEKYL
+488 
-497 YSKING
+497 
-503 GFVRIAINDYEKY
+503 
-516 LFDNVASGG
+516 
-525 SLIKKISEHFGITVG
+525 
-540 AVKKNNS
+540 
-547 TVVSKYGVKN
+547 
-557 IMGLRYVCGVRFSD
+557 
-571 IKEFIRKNPNALVE
+571 
-585 NVCKEFGI
+585 
-593 SYYVLNNML
+593 
-602 KSNGYNGFIDLKAHC
+602 
-617 YNHRVVAVEALN
+617 
-629 EIDDVYDLFN
+629 
-639 STTNNCF
+639 
-646 AVKCKTGHIISH
+646 
-658 NCNLSSDNQ
+658 CNLSSDNQ

-684 LFYNRLQIATT
+684 LFYNRLQIATA

-766 NQSTSYSEWQVAHF
+766 NQATSYSEWQVAHF

-794 LLHKARRA
+794 ILHKARRA

-877 IPVRDPNAPNPI
+877 IPVRDPSAPNPI
-889 ETLQSAHNDTA
+889 ETLQAAHNDTS

-1235 LNDEE
+1235 LDEEE

>member
-1 MPNNGK
+1 
-7 TIFQNLSSI
+7 

-90 DSDLM
+90 DADLM

-105 DIISDETCLH
+105 DIIADE
-115 GDTEIKLLNGETHT
+115 
-129 IRELFANGYADFWC
+129 
-143 YSVDENG
+143 V
-150 ICKPTHIDKVIHKGK
+150 
-165 KEIYKISLD
+165 
-174 DGTEIKCTPEH
+174 
-185 RWLLTDGRW
+185 
-194 VETVNIKPGDSL
+194 
-206 MSIYDSLNYLGY
+206 
-218 EQIKSSVEGKK
+218 
-229 RLTHRVVAEDVLRE
+229 
-243 EKEKLVKDN
+243 
-252 HPYQK
+252 
-257 IVIHHNTFNK
+257 
-267 LNNDPSALTYM
+267 
-278 YWNDHQKLHTDLNQK
+278 
-293 RWENE
+293 
-298 EFAEKMKN
+298 
-306 IFSETAKKTWKR
+306 
-318 CGENLRM
+318 
-325 KKSKSMH
+325 
-332 KYFDSLTTE
+332 
-341 EKKEK
+341 
-346 YGKAGEKNNMF
+346 
-357 GVHRYGSSNPNYAK
+357 
-371 DKKHIEDISE
+371 
-381 SEYIDALLSYSG
+381 
-393 GCGCRKYLSEK
+393 
-404 FNMPESEVIKYNL
+404 
-417 KIAHENGKGKISQV
+417 
-431 KSLIEEKDIFTRAEH
+431 
-446 FINTANKVTVRL
+446 
-458 LSDYLGYS
+458 
-466 RNHIKHIF
+466 
-474 QKNGKSFEDMCNDI
+474 
-488 CNKTNEKYL
+488 
-497 YSKING
+497 
-503 GFVRIAINDYEKY
+503 
-516 LFDNVASGG
+516 
-525 SLIKKISEHFGITVG
+525 
-540 AVKKNNS
+540 
-547 TVVSKYGVKN
+547 
-557 IMGLRYVCGVRFSD
+557 
-571 IKEFIRKNPNALVE
+571 
-585 NVCKEFGI
+585 
-593 SYYVLNNML
+593 
-602 KSNGYNGFIDLKAHC
+602 
-617 YNHRVVAVEALN
+617 
-629 EIDDVYDLFN
+629 
-639 STTNNCF
+639 
-646 AVKCKTGHIISH
+646 
-658 NCNLSSDNQ
+658 CNLSSDNQ

-744 GQMINA
+744 GQMINI

-766 NQSTSYSEWQVAHF
+766 NQATSYSEWQVAHF

-877 IPVRDPNAPNPI
+877 IPVRDPSAPNPI
-889 ETLQSAHNDTA
+889 ETLQAAHNDTS

-922 NFQDAQ
+922 NFQDSQ
-928 GKGQNLSLADI
+928 GKGQSLSLADI

-947 IQQFVLAELNKVAM
+947 VQQFVLAELNKVAM

-990 ELDALMKRIQTAS
+990 ELEALGKRIQTA
-1003 AALADPGIGMPMVSL
+1003 AQALADPGIGMPMVSL

-1085 QDQGMGGLMGGSGG
+1085 QDQGMGGLMGGGG
-1099 LGGSLGGDLG
+1099 GGLG

-1115 MDLDGTPDSMEGG
+1115 LGGLGGEMDLDGTPDTMEGG

-1150 RKSVKSVIDQYL
+1150 RKAVKSVIDRYL

-1176 TDGAYVILEQSE
+1176 TDEAYVILEQSE
-1188 KEAKDLDFLIE
+1188 KEAKNLDFLIE

-1212 GLGVEDEDVDD
+1212 DLGIEDEEGDD
-1223 GLSGETVSDEDL
+1223 SLSGETVSDEDL

>member
-16 MGINKPD
+16 MGISKPD
-23 AVGNNDLLNTSLP
+23 AVGDNQFLSNSLP

-90 DSDLM
+90 DADLM

-105 DIISDETCLH
+105 DIIADETCLH
-115 GDTEIKLLNGETHT
+115 GDTEIKLLNGKTHT
-129 IRELFANGYADFWC
+129 IKELFTSGCTDFWC
-143 YSVDENG
+143 YAVDEYG
-150 ICKPTHIDKVIHKGK
+150 VCKPTHIDKVISKGK
-165 KEIYKISLD
+165 KEVYKVSLD

-185 RWLLTDGRW
+185 KWLLTDGRW
-194 VETVNIKPGDSL
+194 VETANIKPGDSL

-218 EQIKSSVEGKK
+218 EQIKSSVEEKK
-229 RLTHRVVAEDVLRE
+229 RLTHQVVSV
-243 EKEKLVKDN
+243 EKL
-252 HPYQK
+252 
-257 IVIHHNTFNK
+257 
-267 LNNDPSALTYM
+267 
-278 YWNDHQKLHTDLNQK
+278 
-293 RWENE
+293 
-298 EFAEKMKN
+298 
-306 IFSETAKKTWKR
+306 
-318 CGENLRM
+318 
-325 KKSKSMH
+325 
-332 KYFDSLTTE
+332 
-341 EKKEK
+341 
-346 YGKAGEKNNMF
+346 
-357 GVHRYGSSNPNYAK
+357 GV
-371 DKKHIEDISE
+371 
-381 SEYIDALLSYSG
+381 
-393 GCGCRKYLSEK
+393 
-404 FNMPESEVIKYNL
+404 
-417 KIAHENGKGKISQV
+417 
-431 KSLIEEKDIFTRAEH
+431 IEEVF
-446 FINTANKVTVRL
+446 
-458 LSDYLGYS
+458 
-466 RNHIKHIF
+466 
-474 QKNGKSFEDMCNDI
+474 
-488 CNKTNEKYL
+488 
-497 YSKING
+497 
-503 GFVRIAINDYEKY
+503 
-516 LFDNVASGG
+516 
-525 SLIKKISEHFGITVG
+525 
-540 AVKKNNS
+540 
-547 TVVSKYGVKN
+547 
-557 IMGLRYVCGVRFSD
+557 
-571 IKEFIRKNPNALVE
+571 
-585 NVCKEFGI
+585 
-593 SYYVLNNML
+593 
-602 KSNGYNGFIDLKAHC
+602 
-617 YNHRVVAVEALN
+617 
-629 EIDDVYDLFN
+629 DLFN
-639 STTNNCF
+639 SSVNNCF

-667 LLKISSKSKRIK
+667 ILKISSKSKRIK

-766 NQSTSYSEWQVAHF
+766 NQATSYSEWQVAHF
-780 RLLNDSFFL
+780 RMLNDSFFL

-877 IPVRDPNAPNPI
+877 IPVRDPSAPNPI
-889 ETLQSAHNDTA
+889 ETLQSAHNDTT

-968 FKEELTNFSLAMNI
+968 FKEELTNFSLALNI

-990 ELDALMKRIQTAS
+990 ELEALGKRIQTA
-1003 AALADPGIGMPMVSL
+1003 AQALADPGIGMPMVSL

-1057 KKTGMFDAV
+1057 KKTGIFDAV

-1085 QDQGMGGLMGGSGG
+1085 QDQGMGGGLMGGGGALGGG
-1099 LGGSLGGDLG
+1099 LGGDL

-1115 MDLDGTPDSMEGG
+1115 MDLDGTPDAMEGG
-1128 GATGSTDMGSAP
+1128 SATGSTDMGSAP
-1140 AASSGQPLQE
+1140 TASSGQPLQE
-1150 RKSVKSVIDQYL
+1150 RKAVKSVIDQYL

-1169 KEREDDS
+1169 KEKDDDS
-1176 TDGAYVILEQSE
+1176 GDEAYMILEKSE
-1188 KEAKDLDFLIE
+1188 KEAKNLDFLIE

-1212 GLGVEDEDVDD
+1212 CLGVDDEEDDT
-1223 GLSGETVSDEDL
+1223 LSGETISDEDL

>member
-7 TIFQNLSSI
+7 TIFQNLSNI
-16 MGINKPD
+16 MGINKAD
-23 AVGNNDLLNTSLP
+23 AVGDNQFLNNSLP
-36 GNEILFA
+36 GNEVLFA
-43 TNDKAEYERKL
+43 TNDKAEYEKKL

-66 WQRAQVENNME
+66 WQRAQIENNME

-90 DSDLM
+90 DCDLM

-105 DIISDETCLH
+105 DIIADE
-115 GDTEIKLLNGETHT
+115 
-129 IRELFANGYADFWC
+129 
-143 YSVDENG
+143 V
-150 ICKPTHIDKVIHKGK
+150 
-165 KEIYKISLD
+165 
-174 DGTEIKCTPEH
+174 
-185 RWLLTDGRW
+185 
-194 VETVNIKPGDSL
+194 
-206 MSIYDSLNYLGY
+206 
-218 EQIKSSVEGKK
+218 
-229 RLTHRVVAEDVLRE
+229 
-243 EKEKLVKDN
+243 
-252 HPYQK
+252 
-257 IVIHHNTFNK
+257 
-267 LNNDPSALTYM
+267 
-278 YWNDHQKLHTDLNQK
+278 
-293 RWENE
+293 
-298 EFAEKMKN
+298 
-306 IFSETAKKTWKR
+306 
-318 CGENLRM
+318 
-325 KKSKSMH
+325 
-332 KYFDSLTTE
+332 
-341 EKKEK
+341 
-346 YGKAGEKNNMF
+346 
-357 GVHRYGSSNPNYAK
+357 
-371 DKKHIEDISE
+371 
-381 SEYIDALLSYSG
+381 
-393 GCGCRKYLSEK
+393 
-404 FNMPESEVIKYNL
+404 
-417 KIAHENGKGKISQV
+417 
-431 KSLIEEKDIFTRAEH
+431 
-446 FINTANKVTVRL
+446 
-458 LSDYLGYS
+458 
-466 RNHIKHIF
+466 
-474 QKNGKSFEDMCNDI
+474 
-488 CNKTNEKYL
+488 
-497 YSKING
+497 
-503 GFVRIAINDYEKY
+503 
-516 LFDNVASGG
+516 
-525 SLIKKISEHFGITVG
+525 
-540 AVKKNNS
+540 
-547 TVVSKYGVKN
+547 
-557 IMGLRYVCGVRFSD
+557 
-571 IKEFIRKNPNALVE
+571 
-585 NVCKEFGI
+585 
-593 SYYVLNNML
+593 
-602 KSNGYNGFIDLKAHC
+602 
-617 YNHRVVAVEALN
+617 
-629 EIDDVYDLFN
+629 
-639 STTNNCF
+639 
-646 AVKCKTGHIISH
+646 
-658 NCNLSSDNQ
+658 CNLSSDNQ

-679 SILED
+679 SVLED
-684 LFYNRLQIATT
+684 LFYNRLQISTA

-766 NQSTSYSEWQVAHF
+766 NQATSYSEWQVAHF

-831 GGINDKDVPAFVQEI
+831 GGINDKDVPAFVQDI

-877 IPVRDPNAPNPI
+877 IPVRDPSAPNPI
-889 ETLQSAHNDTA
+889 ETLQAAHNDTS

-947 IQQFVLAELNKVAM
+947 VQQFVLAELNKVAM

-990 ELDALMKRIQTAS
+990 ELEALSKRIQTAS
-1003 AALADPGIGMPMVSL
+1003 QALADPGIGMPMVSL

-1030 NEIKDILGEIRLEK
+1030 NDIKDILGEIRLEK
-1044 AMAAELQATPMII
+1044 AMAMELQATPMII

-1066 DNIYGDYEAMNNP
+1066 DRVYGDFDAMNNP
-1079 QQQQPQ
+1079 QQQQQPQ
-1085 QDQGMGGLMGGSGG
+1085 QDQGMGGMLGGGGGG
-1099 LGGSLGGDLG
+1099 LGGSLGGGDLG

-1128 GATGSTDMGSAP
+1128 GATGTTDMSSAP

-1150 RKSVKSVIDQYL
+1150 RKTVKSVIDQYL

-1169 KEREDDS
+1169 KEKEGDS
-1176 TDGAYVILEQSE
+1176 ADEAYVILEQSE
-1188 KEAKDLDFLIE
+1188 NEAKNLDFLLE

-1212 GLGVEDEDVDD
+1212 GLGFDDSEDDN
-1223 GLSGETVSDEDL
+1223 LSGETVSDEDL
-1235 LNDEE
+1235 LDDEE